1 MLRNNLQRER
11 GGVGEVRHAV
21 DAGNRRHR
29 SPAADIDE
37 DALRG
42 EPFASDST
50 SCGATN
56 RAWPRCT
63 VQFSVARSEASVA
76 ALHDAT
82 MASLR
87 CFTRRMSTDTPPPT
101 TTPNSAARRAM
112 CAA

>member
-1 MLRNNLQRER
+1 MKM
-11 GGVGEVRHAV
+11 
-21 DAGNRRHR
+21 R
-29 SPAADIDE
+29 SAASRSLPTSI
-37 DALRG
+37 
-42 EPFASDST
+42 

>member
-1 MLRNNLQRER
+1 
-11 GGVGEVRHAV
+11 
-21 DAGNRRHR
+21 
-29 SPAADIDE
+29 
-37 DALRG
+37 
-42 EPFASDST
+42 
-50 SCGATN
+50 
-56 RAWPRCT
+56 

-76 ALHDAT
+76 ALHAAT